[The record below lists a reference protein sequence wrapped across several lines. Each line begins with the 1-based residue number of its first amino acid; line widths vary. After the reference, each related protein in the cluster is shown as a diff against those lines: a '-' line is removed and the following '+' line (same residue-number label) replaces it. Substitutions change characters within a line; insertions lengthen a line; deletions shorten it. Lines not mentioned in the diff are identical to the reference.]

1 MKQLNQSTAERQTPK
16 LRIAMSSY
24 ALALGVSVVVL
35 FGAVA
40 VSGQDKSLK
49 KEIPKLLSVGEV
61 APDWTL
67 NDSAGKPR
75 TLSEFRGKVVVMDFW
90 ATWCGPCKEVMPRMQ
105 KLYEKYQDRDVVI
118 LGVDAWE
125 QKDALAFMQQ
135 KKFGYSLLLKGEDI
149 AESYRVTILPSV
161 YVVGVDGRV
170 IYSHVGVDHKDLNDL
185 IEKHLK
191 EKSASRAGIQ

>member
-1 MKQLNQSTAERQTPK
+1 MNQVNHPGAEIQRSK
-16 LRIAMSSY
+16 ARMVLSSY
-24 ALALGVSVVVL
+24 ALVLGVTIAVL

-40 VSGQDKSLK
+40 AFGQDKSPK
-49 KEIPKLLSVGEV
+49 KEIPKLLPVGEV

-67 NDSAGKPR
+67 KDSTGKPR
-75 TLSEFRGKVVVMDFW
+75 TLSEYRGKVVVMDFW

-125 QKDALAFMQQ
+125 QKDAAAFMQQ
-135 KKFGYSLLLKGEDI
+135 KKFAYSLLLKGEEI

-170 IYSHVGVDHKDLNDL
+170 IYSHVGVDHKDLSDL

-191 EKSASRAGIQ
+191 EKGASRSSTQ